1 MQGFHNKEISE
12 SRILDI
18 LCIMRSP
25 KSIDEGDIEKWLH
38 SDAYEQSFEHITDM
52 DIADAVSK

>member
-1 MQGFHNKEISE
+1 
-12 SRILDI
+12 
-18 LCIMRSP
+18 MRSP

-38 SDAYEQSFEHITDM
+38 SDAYEQGFEHITDM